1 MKSSKCDHTK
11 LFLCTLHWL
20 PICPRIDY
28 KISSRCFSTFIDS
41 SSVLSCSASDCL
53 HTFWLSTYL
62 LSIYLLTV
70 YIPSDC
76 PYTFWLSTY
85 LLTVYIPFDCLHT
98 FWLSTYP
105 FQTPLFTI
113 RHTVYPQSFHQNYIS
128 WTELFPLQTQ
138 PSGTHHLMRS
148 ITPNLLLFLK
158 LLQTLHICLFFV
170 VVFFPPVCIVVHPQ
184 DAALYSH

>member
-28 KISSRCFSTFIDS
+28 KISSRCFSTFINS
-41 SSVLSCSASDCL
+41 SSVLSCSAS
-53 HTFWLSTYL
+53 
-62 LSIYLLTV
+62 
-70 YIPSDC
+70 
-76 PYTFWLSTY
+76 
-85 LLTVYIPFDCLHT
+85 DCLHT